1 MCRFPDERNEAILDV
16 AKKRRITDQCKTEE
30 LLKASFSVMLKD
42 PLAKGLTVT
51 KPLLK
56 WIAGTA
62 VCEVINNTNLDIKVG
77 PGEVIQRVYPVMMV
91 EPSVSNN
98 IIKEDWF
105 SESRRLEILKLISIG
120 YKEMGE
126 LWETKA
132 TDLITRFLDIFQLLL
147 LGEPHR
153 SVPRRTQD

>member
-16 AKKRRITDQCKTEE
+16 AKKRRITDQCETEE

-42 PLAKGLTVT
+42 PLAKGLTDT

-77 PGEVIQRVYPVMMV
+77 PGEVIQRVY
-91 EPSVSNN
+91 
-98 IIKEDWF
+98 I
-105 SESRRLEILKLISIG
+105 
-120 YKEMGE
+120 
-126 LWETKA
+126 
-132 TDLITRFLDIFQLLL
+132 Q
-147 LGEPHR
+147 
-153 SVPRRTQD
+153 

>member
-16 AKKRRITDQCKTEE
+16 AKKRRITDQCETEE

-51 KPLLK
+51 KLLLK

-77 PGEVIQRVYPVMMV
+77 PGEVIQRVY
-91 EPSVSNN
+91 
-98 IIKEDWF
+98 IQCK
-105 SESRRLEILKLISIG
+105 
-120 YKEMGE
+120 
-126 LWETKA
+126 
-132 TDLITRFLDIFQLLL
+132 
-147 LGEPHR
+147 
-153 SVPRRTQD
+153 

>member
-105 SESRRLEILKLISIG
+105 SESRFK
-120 YKEMGE
+120 
-126 LWETKA
+126 KA
-132 TDLITRFLDIFQLLL
+132 RDFKVDINWVQENGGA
-147 LGEPHR
+147 LGNQGHGSDHP
-153 SVPRRTQD
+153 VP